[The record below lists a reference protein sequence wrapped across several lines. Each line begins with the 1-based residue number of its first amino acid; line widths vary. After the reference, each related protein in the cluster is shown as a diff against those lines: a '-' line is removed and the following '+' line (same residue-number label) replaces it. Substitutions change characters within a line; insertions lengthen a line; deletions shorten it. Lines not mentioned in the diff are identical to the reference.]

1 MEDVLLNKVM
11 ISHINNVVGLSMRAL
26 CIKIGIPINTFT
38 HWTEQGT
45 IRVRDLVT
53 VCNHFRIPFR
63 AFLTYHGE
71 EDRMKTVS
79 SLAKSE
85 SDFHPVVFRYEL
97 IRTCG
102 RCFKPV
108 LPVTDIAERM
118 GISFN
123 KFKKFYSREDANNF
137 TVDDF
142 LCLCRVTNLPMEYFL
157 DDPSWDGQESPE
169 KSGLVSKSPEK
180 TGLVPERPKKTD
192 LDQERPKKPNEVKE
206 LLEENKKL
214 REQLSKL
221 IDRVEQLESK
231 LDNVATKQDI
241 TRSVHRYRDPGTEY
255 QQTGEGNNNMS
266 TKN

>member
-1 MEDVLLNKVM
+1 MLNKVM

-38 HWTEQGT
+38 HWTDQGT

-108 LPVTDIAERM
+108 LPVTAIAERM

-123 KFKKFYSREDANNF
+123 KFKKFYTREEANNF

-142 LCLCRVTNLPMEYFL
+142 LCLCRVTNLPMSHFL
-157 DDPSWDGQESPE
+157 DDPSWGSEDKKDRMKVVNKRAKPSR
-169 KSGLVSKSPEK
+169 K
-180 TGLVPERPKKTD
+180 TEETIEDPLKA
-192 LDQERPKKPNEVKE
+192 
-206 LLEENKKL
+206 LLEEN
-214 REQLSKL
+214 RKL
-221 IDRVEQLESK
+221 IEQVVRLADRVEQLEKK
-231 LDNVATKQDI
+231 LENVATKHDL
-241 TRSVHRYRDPGTEY
+241 TRSVHRYDTGQTELM
-255 QQTGEGNNNMS
+255 QTGDNGSGNAR
-266 TKN
+266 KKKD